1 MSRAGGIRAGGA
13 FVELSTSD
21 KLSAGLKKAQDQLN
35 QFASALR
42 SVGMV
47 AAGAGAALAS
57 ALAAAT
63 KSFADQ
69 GDALD
74 EMSTRTGVS
83 VEALSEL
90 QYGAKLAGVES
101 ETLETSLRFMVR
113 ALNDASQGGK
123 GAIEMLAQLGLRSED
138 LQGLSPDKQLELIA
152 DRLGGVVDPGQRAA
166 LAMELFGRSGTAM
179 LPMLSGGAAGIQQM
193 RDRARELGL
202 TFTAEGANSAARF
215 SDALDELTAVLQR
228 AWQAVGEQLAPTLT
242 QLVQI
247 ATNGAVALLK
257 WVQANK
263 GVVLGAAAAAV
274 GLMAVGG
281 LVIGLSVGMNLL
293 AGACA
298 IVTAAMSVL
307 TAVTAALGVAQALLV
322 GGIALVVVAIAGVAV
337 AAGAMLLYFNGTLG
351 KMFDTASSTLGE
363 IAGTFKTMFGGIM
376 DALQA
381 GDMDLASKI
390 LWAGLEVVWEQ
401 GIIGLQDLWNKF
413 LAGMIRTML
422 DTGKTVAQV
431 FAVLTGNMA
440 LSFGIEQLANSNE
453 VKGLVAMGG
462 AIATAIENRGAS
474 PEALKRLQAAKEKLD
489 DARVIAEM
497 IAENQRLLDDEN
509 KRALSAP
516 TPLDPVDVAAPQ
528 LPKLEIDTRAI
539 DRLMTIGTFS
549 GDFASQLGAEIDT
562 NGRRTAD
569 STAQMVILGTK
580 IERHLQQAASNG
592 GLVFT

>member
-21 KLSAGLKKAQDQLN
+21 KLSAGLKKAQEQLN
-35 QFASALR
+35 QFAAALR

-47 AAGAGAALAS
+47 AAGAGAALAGT
-57 ALAAAT
+57 LAAAT

-113 ALNDASQGGK
+113 ALNDAAQGGK

-322 GGIALVVVAIAGVAV
+322 GGIAAVVVAIGAISV
-337 AAGAMLLYFNGTLG
+337 AAAGMLLYFNGTLG
-351 KMFDTASSTLGE
+351 KMLDTATNTFSSLRDAIGETL
-363 IAGTFKTMFGGIM
+363 GGIM
-376 DALQA
+376 DALSA
-381 GDMDLASKI
+381 GDIELAAQV
-390 LWAGLEVVWEQ
+390 LWAGLEVVWQQ
-401 GIIGLQDLWNKF
+401 GIAALWRLWREFLVGTLRGL
-413 LAGMIRTML
+413 L
-422 DTGKTVAQV
+422 DWSKAIAEIVA
-431 FAVLTGNMA
+431 AV
-440 LSFGIEQLANSNE
+440 
-453 VKGLVAMGG
+453 MGG
-462 AIATAIENRGAS
+462 AG
-474 PEALKRLQAAKEKLD
+474 LQMAVSQVMSS
-489 DARVIAEM
+489 DAVTGVIK
-497 IAENQRLLDDEN
+497 DS
-509 KRALSAP
+509 KRALSRWEKAADRAP
-516 TPLDPVDVAAPQ
+516 NKELEEASARLKTARDLAAAKKMEADSRRAAAFKPAVPDPLPDLGDMAESRM
-528 LPKLEIDTRAI
+528 PKLEIDTRAI
-539 DRLMTIGTFS
+539 DRLMSIGTFS
-549 GDFASQLGAEIDT
+549 GDFASQLGADIDT